1 VQARKNPFLSSKDL
15 ETAQRGRLSELLDW
29 VVEKTE
35 LLRKLKENLSSTIRA
50 LRRFEKDHNYFS
62 DLRERQAISA
72 LISLD
77 EILESLI
84 DLERELSASEK
95 TCEKAEKIVSSSS
108 IHM

>member
-1 VQARKNPFLSSKDL
+1 MQARKNPFLSSKDL
-15 ETAQRGRLSELLDW
+15 ETAQRSRLSELLDW

-35 LLRKLKENLSSTIRA
+35 LLRKLKENLSNAIRA
-50 LRRFEKDHNYFS
+50 LRRFEKDYNYFS
-62 DLRERQAISA
+62 DLRDRQAISA

-95 TCEKAEKIVSSSS
+95 TCEKAEKIVGRSK
-108 IHM
+108 MYM